1 MNYLGIISTSD
12 DDPFLRPAPRRPMEV
27 EPTEEQKEQQG
38 FGWFGKSLG
47 DGVYM
52 K

>member
-1 MNYLGIISTSD
+1 MMILFFD
-12 DDPFLRPAPRRPMEV
+12 LHHRPMEV